1 MLVLVH
7 ENHNIIATFT
17 LVQHYCIG
25 FDNANLVSSFLTK
38 ILNKKDFFEY
48 EHLKRFDWRD
58 DNISGYNS

>member
-1 MLVLVH
+1 MKWKQKDMLVLVH

-38 ILNKKDFFEY
+38 ILIKKE
-48 EHLKRFDWRD
+48 KRFDWVY